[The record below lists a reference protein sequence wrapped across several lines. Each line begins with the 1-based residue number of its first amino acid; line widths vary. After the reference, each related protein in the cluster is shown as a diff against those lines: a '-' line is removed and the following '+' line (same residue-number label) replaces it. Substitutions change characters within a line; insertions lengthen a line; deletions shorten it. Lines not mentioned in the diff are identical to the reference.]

1 MAKQS
6 SADICHVF
14 TLRCYSDESRHE
26 ERTMKDDNYRES
38 KVCDVIMD
46 VIIAMCIVYL
56 LKVII

>member
-1 MAKQS
+1 
-6 SADICHVF
+6 
-14 TLRCYSDESRHE
+14 
-26 ERTMKDDNYRES
+26 MKDDNYRES